1 MERSDQLLTDIRKQ
15 LDDSED
21 TRLSPFATPSRKGVR
36 RKTETMIETGYRQT
50 FSVDADRILN
60 SLAYTRYIDKTQ
72 VFSLVKNDHITH
84 RVLHVQLVSKIART
98 IGRFLKLNED
108 LIEAISLGHDIGHAP
123 FGHDGERFL
132 SDLCMTYLNE
142 QFHHN
147 AQSVHFLEHVEKK
160 GTGWNLSLQTLDG
173 ILCHNGEIH
182 DQYLKP
188 VTGKTFQSMTTDI
201 KNLKQGKIK
210 YLTPM
215 TLEGCVVRMADTIAY
230 VGRDIEDAIRLDL
243 IKRKELPDSCKTT
256 LGDTN
261 GTIVYHLVTD
271 LLKTSHGENHI
282 GFSDKTSAAF
292 KTIRDFNMERIYM
305 NTQLKKFNS
314 TIRDLFKVMFETY
327 LNDIESEN
335 RSSDIFVHFLKDMS
349 ATYMNTHQHEE
360 IVRDFI
366 SGMTDKYFL
375 RLCPRNVLTESMIA

>member
-1 MERSDQLLTDIRKQ
+1 MEKSDQILTDIRKQ
-15 LDDSED
+15 LDDAEN
-21 TRLSPFATPSRKGVR
+21 TRLSAFATKSPEGIR
-36 RKTETMIETGYRQT
+36 RKPETKIETGYRQT
-50 FSVDADRILN
+50 FGVDTDRILN

-132 SDLCMTYLNE
+132 SDLCLVYLNE

-147 AQSVHFLEHVEKK
+147 AQSVHFLEDVEKK
-160 GTGWNLSLQTLDG
+160 GIGWNLTLQTLDG

-182 DQYLKP
+182 DQYLTP
-188 VTGKTFQSMTTDI
+188 VTGKTFHSMAGDI
-201 KNLKQGKIK
+201 SNLKQGKIK

-230 VGRDIEDAIRLDL
+230 VGRDIEDAIRLGL
-243 IKRKELPDSCKTT
+243 IKRQDIPDLCKATI
-256 LGDTN
+256 GDTN

-282 GFSDKTSAAF
+282 GFSDKVSSAF
-292 KTIRDFNMERIYM
+292 KRIRDFNMERIYM
-305 NTQLKKFNS
+305 NKQLKKHN
-314 TIRDLFKVMFETY
+314 TMIRDLFKAMFETY
-327 LNDIESEN
+327 INDIRSDN
-335 RSSDIFVHFLKDMS
+335 QSSDIFVHFLKDMS
-349 ATYMNTHQHEE
+349 DTYVKSHRQEE
-360 IVRDFI
+360 IARDFI

-375 RLCPRNVLTESMIA
+375 RLCPGHMLPDSLVM